1 MRTMVLAA
9 AASLA
14 AIATPADAQDRPGS
28 GGFMLFNPSENPAV
42 DQWSASSAASFDRS
56 GHRSGRH
63 HDRHSDRGFDGPVG
77 WYGGD
82 WAYYNNRSFSSESYN
97 DWWHDRPDRAF
108 PRWMQNNQNCQR
120 LWWSGGGW
128 RC

>member
-1 MRTMVLAA
+1 MRIMLLAA
-9 AASLA
+9 GLA
-14 AIATPADAQDRPGS
+14 AIAAPVDAEHWSGS
-28 GGFMLFNPSENPAV
+28 QRLSE
-42 DQWSASSAASFDRS
+42 S
-56 GHRSGRH
+56 GHHRDSHHSGRH
-63 HDRHSDRGFDGPVG
+63 HNRHSDGRFDGPVG

-82 WAYYNNRSFSSESYN
+82 WAYYNNRSFSSDSYN

-108 PRWMQNNQNCQR
+108 PRWMQSNQNCAR